1 MEHIVQFAIGI
12 DDEGIKERITENAE
26 KQIIKD
32 IEQQVR
38 NKLFEPS
45 FYGRNAD
52 ERSPLNDYSKRLIES
67 FLEKHKDEILEKAAV
82 HLAEKLARSKAGKAL
97 LQPSTENGGADDE
110 RREAD

>member
-38 NKLFEPS
+38 NKLFEP
-45 FYGRNAD
+45 FYYRDAD
-52 ERSPLNDYSKRLIES
+52 EKSPLSDYSKRLIES
-67 FLEKHKDEILEKAAV
+67 FLEKHKEEIIEKAAV

-97 LQPSTENGGADDE
+97 LHPSTEKGGADDE
-110 RREAD
+110 RR